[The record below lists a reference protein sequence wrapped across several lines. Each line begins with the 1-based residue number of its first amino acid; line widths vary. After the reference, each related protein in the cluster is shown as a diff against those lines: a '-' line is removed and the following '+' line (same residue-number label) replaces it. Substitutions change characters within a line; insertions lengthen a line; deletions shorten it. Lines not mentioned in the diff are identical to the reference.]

1 MDKSK
6 FGTPAYKG
14 GKDMRRSLDKV
25 QEQSQMTSLLPLY
38 TSNSHSI
45 LRHTHP
51 ENPLYAQRAFSCV
64 QFNCDIRIKDFQN
77 YNSNID
83 FSLKIIT
90 TFLDFHKD
98 GFKINP
104 EQKSSSST
112 EHVSVGKFA
121 ICPNSTNT
129 LTSASPSSSP
139 CLSNHILPIPIPAA

>member
-104 EQKSSSST
+104 GNRNY
-112 EHVSVGKFA
+112 HLPLNMYLLANLLFVLIA
-121 ICPNSTNT
+121 
-129 LTSASPSSSP
+129 LSPLLQLLHP
-139 CLSNHILPIPIPAA
+139 LLLA